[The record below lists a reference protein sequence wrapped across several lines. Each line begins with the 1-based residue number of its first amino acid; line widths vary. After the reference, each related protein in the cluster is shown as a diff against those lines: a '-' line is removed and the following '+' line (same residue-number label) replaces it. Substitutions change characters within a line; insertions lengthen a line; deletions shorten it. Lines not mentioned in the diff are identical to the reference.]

1 MKDVD
6 WEDQQQIN
14 EFSKLHARE
23 TEYEGKLSDLEKEKE
38 LVTDLSNELELVD
51 EDEHVP
57 LKIGDAFMYIP
68 QSQVMSRLEAQ
79 QEKIE
84 EESAEWREKVSQN
97 MTRKE
102 ELKKE
107 LYQKFGNT
115 INLEAWKE
123 AQQTNTDIAVIP
135 VTMPSYYYKNK
146 HHMYK

>member
-115 INLEAWKE
+115 INLEA
-123 AQQTNTDIAVIP
+123 
-135 VTMPSYYYKNK
+135 
-146 HHMYK
+146 